1 MVTYLQQYIVELKCV
16 LILSINRHGD
26 GRAVLRS
33 SVREFLASEAM
44 FHLGIPTSRAA
55 SLVVSNDLVWRDQF
69 YDGHPMQEKGMFYF
83 INTMALIVVQQLQW
97 SSCFVYQQSP
107 IPQKIQLTHGSKKYW
122 LSCDCPFHPSVCP
135 HTKAHSLKNKRVSP
149 LPQVHV
155 HY

>member
-1 MVTYLQQYIVELKCV
+1 MELKCV

-83 INTMALIVVQQLQW
+83 INTMALIVV
-97 SSCFVYQQSP
+97 
-107 IPQKIQLTHGSKKYW
+107 
-122 LSCDCPFHPSVCP
+122 
-135 HTKAHSLKNKRVSP
+135 
-149 LPQVHV
+149 
-155 HY
+155 

>member
-1 MVTYLQQYIVELKCV
+1 MELKCV

-69 YDGHPMQEKGMFYF
+69 YDRHPMQEKGMFYF
-83 INTMALIVVQQLQW
+83 INTMALIVV
-97 SSCFVYQQSP
+97 
-107 IPQKIQLTHGSKKYW
+107 
-122 LSCDCPFHPSVCP
+122 
-135 HTKAHSLKNKRVSP
+135 
-149 LPQVHV
+149 
-155 HY
+155 

>member
-1 MVTYLQQYIVELKCV
+1 MEFICV

-83 INTMALIVVQQLQW
+83 INTMALIVV
-97 SSCFVYQQSP
+97 
-107 IPQKIQLTHGSKKYW
+107 
-122 LSCDCPFHPSVCP
+122 
-135 HTKAHSLKNKRVSP
+135 
-149 LPQVHV
+149 
-155 HY
+155 

>member
-1 MVTYLQQYIVELKCV
+1 MELKCV

-83 INTMALIVVQQLQW
+83 INTMA
-97 SSCFVYQQSP
+97 
-107 IPQKIQLTHGSKKYW
+107 
-122 LSCDCPFHPSVCP
+122 
-135 HTKAHSLKNKRVSP
+135 AN
-149 LPQVHV
+149 
-155 HY
+155 